1 VYSDR
6 TDRASQRAETL
17 YTIGYAL
24 RETMKNATLCFLIRR
39 GGTDS
44 VLLGLK
50 KRGFGQG
57 KFNGFGGKI
66 EAGEDARAAAVR
78 EVAEESGLVVQPEDL
93 APAGHVTFYF
103 PADSAYD
110 HDVTLFVATAWRGEP
125 RETEEMRPAWFAA
138 DGLPF
143 DDMWQDDAEWLPHV
157 LAGRVIEAEFAF
169 AEDNETVARSSIR
182 IIL

>member
-1 VYSDR
+1 
-6 TDRASQRAETL
+6 
-17 YTIGYAL
+17 
-24 RETMKNATLCFLIRR
+24 MKNATLCFLIRR

-66 EAGEDARAAAVR
+66 EAGEDAKAAAVR
-78 EVAEESGLVVQPEDL
+78 EIAEESCLLVRMKDL
-93 APAGHVTFYF
+93 VPAGRVTFTF

-125 RETEEMRPAWFAA
+125 RETEEMRPAWFAVDA
-138 DGLPF
+138 LPF
-143 DDMWQDDAEWLPHV
+143 CDMWQDDAEWLPHV
-157 LAGRVIEAEFAF
+157 LAGRAIEAEFAF
-169 AEDNETVARSSIR
+169 AEDNETVARSSVHLIS
-182 IIL
+182 